1 METEKKLIS
10 VIIPV
15 YNVKDYIR
23 ECIDSVLAQ
32 TYTEL
37 EILLVDDGSTD
48 DSGRIC
54 DEYAEKD
61 TRILVI
67 HRKNGGLSAARN
79 SGIRE
84 CRGEYVS
91 FIDSDDAV
99 SPIFIE
105 RLYDM
110 CLESGCDIAIGGIKV
125 AGGKDGVTMES
136 LLSGSASDAGQTDKA
151 QAVKSC
157 SVKEYTSRELLDIFY
172 EPDMHHNIV
181 VAWNK
186 LYRRE
191 VIADIRYPEGLV
203 YEDEA
208 TTHAFIYNAKKLSYT
223 EEKLYFYRNRP
234 GSITTSGFSLKRLD
248 VLEAYRRRRQFYL
261 EHNEKAYAVREE
273 YCQLSAYLEFYRI
286 LGRKLPEEKKVRR
299 ELLDTFR
306 NLYRNY
312 DKSAWGLKRRMLY
325 TACFLCPSFYGV
337 MNSVKSK

>member
-1 METEKKLIS
+1 METEKKMIS

-79 SGIRE
+79 TGIQE
-84 CRGEYVS
+84 CSGEYVS

-99 SPIFIE
+99 SPVFIE
-105 RLYDM
+105 TLYDM
-110 CLESGCDIAIGGIKV
+110 CVKTGCKVAIGGIKG
-125 AGGKDGVTMES
+125 AGGKDGITMAE
-136 LLSGSASDAGQTDKA
+136 LLSSAGKDSS
-151 QAVKSC
+151 QAPQDR
-157 SVKEYTSRELLDIFY
+157 KEYTSHELLDHFY
-172 EPDMHHNIV
+172 DSDKHHTIT

-186 LYRRE
+186 LYKRE
-191 VIADIRYPEGLV
+191 VIADYRYPEGLV

-208 TTHAFIYNAKKLSYT
+208 TTFAFLYNAGKIAWT

-234 GSITTSGFSLKRLD
+234 GSITKDGFSLKRLD
-248 VLEAYRRRRQFYL
+248 ILEAYRRRRRFYA
-261 EHNEKAYAVREE
+261 EHGEKKYVVREE
-273 YCQLSAYLEFYRI
+273 YCQLSAYLEFYYL
-286 LGRKLPEEKKVRR
+286 LGKKMPEAKLARKG
-299 ELLDTFR
+299 LLASFR
-306 NLYRNY
+306 LLYKTY
-312 DKSAWGLKRRMLY
+312 DKSAWAPKRRLLY
-325 TACFLCPSFYGV
+325 AACFLVPSLYGFI
-337 MNSVKSK
+337 KH